1 MKALIR
7 HLIEE
12 LRPIRRPARVLYLG
26 AAFWMVSALVH
37 LVALGG
43 DGWTWSGAVSFRKPL
58 TFSISVG
65 LLMATVGWVLD
76 RLPDRPR
83 LAGALAWT
91 FLVSSSVEVGL
102 IAVQA
107 WRGRASHF
115 NVMEADDAAIFAL
128 MGTAVGFMSLCLLGL
143 LIWSLI
149 ERPADPS
156 VKMAVIAGLLLVT
169 TGLGIGQ
176 WIITLGVDY
185 VETRGAVPE
194 TVTFGRAGVAKF
206 PHAIAFHGIQLFILA
221 AVTVGG
227 GSNPAASKRGLM
239 RLVVTSYTAILVF
252 ASLQTVAGRTPTD
265 PSVWSLGLAVSLVL
279 LATALTQAARGFID
293 RESMERVEPAKVA

>member
-1 MKALIR
+1 
-7 HLIEE
+7 
-12 LRPIRRPARVLYLG
+12 
-26 AAFWMVSALVH
+26 
-37 LVALGG
+37 
-43 DGWTWSGAVSFRKPL
+43 
-58 TFSISVG
+58 
-65 LLMATVGWVLD
+65 VLD

-91 FLVSSSVEVGL
+91 FLASSSVEVGL

-115 NVMEADDAAIFAL
+115 NVMEAGDAAIFGL

-143 LIWSLI
+143 LIWSFI

-156 VKMAVIAGLLLVT
+156 VRMAVIAGLLLVT

-185 VETRGAVPE
+185 VEARGAVPD
-194 TVTFGRAGVAKF
+194 TVTYGSAGVAKF

-221 AVTVGG
+221 AVTVGS
-227 GSNPAASKRGLM
+227 GSNPDASRKGVM
-239 RLVVTSYTAILVF
+239 RLVVVSYTAILVF
-252 ASLQTVAGRTPTD
+252 ASLQTVAGQAPSDPT
-265 PSVWSLGLAVSLVL
+265 VWSLGLAISLVL
-279 LATALTQAARGFID
+279 LATVLTRAARRFID
-293 RESMERVEPAKVA
+293 REAVERVEAAKVA